1 MFVMDLHSKQFSD
14 RNHIPPHF
22 TMIFSPEQISL
33 RTEELGRAIS
43 PWAVEVSQT
52 TGQDVVAVAVLRG
65 GIFFF
70 ADLVRAISTS
80 VEVAPVKTVGYDP
93 KNNKGLDT
101 VSVIADSLEV
111 KGRHILLV
119 DDICDSGRTFE
130 RLVPLLLERGA
141 EEVRS
146 TVLVRKILPHKTFL
160 PDWVGF
166 EFTGDDWLVGFGMD
180 DKERWR
186 NLPAV
191 YGMKPPVGATE
202 DGKGA

>member
-1 MFVMDLHSKQFSD
+1 MFVMDLHSKQLSD
-14 RNHIPPHF
+14 RNHIPSHF
-22 TMIFSPEQISL
+22 TMIFSAEQIAQ
-33 RTEELGRAIS
+33 RTQELGRAIS
-43 PWAVEVSQT
+43 PWAADVSRT

-93 KNNKGLDT
+93 KSNQGLDT

-130 RLVPLLLERGA
+130 RLVPLLLDRGA
-141 EEVRS
+141 VEVRS

-166 EFTGDDWLVGFGMD
+166 EFTGEDWLVGFGMD

-191 YGMKPPVGATE
+191 YGMKPPVGASGE
-202 DGKGA
+202 GN